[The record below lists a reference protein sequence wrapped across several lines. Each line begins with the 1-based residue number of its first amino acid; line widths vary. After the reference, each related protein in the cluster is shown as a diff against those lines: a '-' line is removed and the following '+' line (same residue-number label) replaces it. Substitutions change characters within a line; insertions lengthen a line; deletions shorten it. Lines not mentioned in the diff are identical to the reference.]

1 MLFNDFDVFYRA
13 AQALLQGQDP
23 YSVYGVY
30 YPFPLFILFVPLAV
44 LPLHAA
50 QIAWTA
56 IEFVIFVAVLKRRA
70 LLALFFLPVILTF
83 LEGQIVMPLLAM
95 FFLLQRG
102 KHQGIAA
109 AWLCIKPQLI
119 GLLLPFLFWRAWKH
133 DRRQL
138 FWFGGIW
145 LILLSASFSIQ
156 PNWVQRWL
164 EVSAERVRSPF
175 APSVWGA
182 LSFLP
187 GPLWLAC
194 AGGLTL
200 GLLLWAYRR
209 NDFDMLSVVNLLV
222 NPLIVSYDLT
232 LLTLFV
238 RPLWMWIILT
248 ELAWIAFATS
258 ALGWWRG
265 EGLTAVVSLVALLW
279 LRRRRRAQ
287 CQTLALAASAR
298 GQSAQKPVAR
308 GLSAE

>member
-1 MLFNDFDVFYRA
+1 MLFNDFDVFYHA

-44 LPLHAA
+44 LPLPTA

-119 GLLLPFLFWRAWKH
+119 GLLLPFLFWRVWKQ

-145 LILLSASFSIQ
+145 LVLLTASFSIQ
-156 PNWVQRWL
+156 PNWVPRWL

-187 GPLWLAC
+187 DSIWLTS
-194 AGGLTL
+194 AGVVMLVAL
-200 GLLLWAYRR
+200 GWAYHRK
-209 NDFDMLSVVNLLV
+209 DLDVLSVINLLV
-222 NPLIVSYDLT
+222 NPLIVSYDLA

-238 RPLWMWIILT
+238 RPPRAWVVLT
-248 ELAWIAFATS
+248 LLSWACFGIS
-258 ALGWWRG
+258 AIGWWRG
-265 EGLTAVVSLVALLW
+265 EGLSVVVPLLVLALVFRQKWPGRLVA
-279 LRRRRRAQ
+279 R
-287 CQTLALAASAR
+287 
-298 GQSAQKPVAR
+298 R
-308 GLSAE
+308 GLSRAASSPRGG